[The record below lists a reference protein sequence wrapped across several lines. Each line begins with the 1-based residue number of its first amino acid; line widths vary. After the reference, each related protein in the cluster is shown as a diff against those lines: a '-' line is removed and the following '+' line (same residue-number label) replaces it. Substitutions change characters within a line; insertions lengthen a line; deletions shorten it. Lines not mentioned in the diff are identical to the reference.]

1 MVINVKLF
9 LPIYESL
16 AGLVAICLDWLIHR
30 FDLFTQYQTIILVAG
45 IGLLVLAV
53 FSLYVLSRKRGFI
66 NYCKSL
72 NDTCRLRQF
81 LRQQNTINDFTSK
94 AKVNLDQRIY
104 NSAFWY
110 TYIDYVEDSMEVRVC
125 IPNNFKAKKVLD
137 SNLDNIAQEVS
148 SYTDKYIC
156 SGHTRKG
163 SFYIYKGEKK

>member
-1 MVINVKLF
+1 MKLF
-9 LPIYESL
+9 LPIYELL
-16 AGLVAICLDWLIHR
+16 ASVIIICLDWLIHR
-30 FDLFTQYQTIILVAG
+30 FNLFIQYQTIVLIIGV
-45 IGLLVLAV
+45 GLLILAAISV
-53 FSLYVLSRKRGFI
+53 YLLSRKRGFG

-72 NDTCRLRQF
+72 NDSCRLRSF

-94 AKVNLDQRIY
+94 AKVTLDQRIY
-104 NSAFWY
+104 NSALWY
-110 TYIDYVEDSMEVRVC
+110 TYIDYAEDSMEVRVC

>member
-1 MVINVKLF
+1 MKLF
-9 LPIYESL
+9 LPLYETFVSVIIF
-16 AGLVAICLDWLIHR
+16 GLYWLIHKLN
-30 FDLFTQYQTIILVAG
+30 LFMKYQPIILIIG
-45 IGLLVLAV
+45 IGLLVFAAISV
-53 FSLYVLSRKRGFI
+53 YILSKKRGFS

-72 NDTCRLRQF
+72 NDSCRLRRF
-81 LRQQNTINDFTSK
+81 LRQQNSINDFTSK

-104 NSAFWY
+104 NSALWY
-110 TYIDYVEDSMEVRVC
+110 TYIDYAEDSMEVRVC

>member
-1 MVINVKLF
+1 MKLF

-16 AGLVAICLDWLIHR
+16 SGLAVICLDWLIHR
-30 FDLFTQYQTIILVAG
+30 LNLFMQYQTITLMMG
-45 IGLLVLAV
+45 IGLLILAASSV
-53 FSLYVLSRKRGFI
+53 YLLSRKRGFI

-72 NDTCRLRQF
+72 NDTGRLRRF
-81 LRQQNTINDFTSK
+81 LCQQNSINDFTSK
-94 AKVNLDQRIY
+94 AKVNLDQRVY
-104 NSAFWY
+104 NSALWY
-110 TYIDYVEDSMEVRVC
+110 TYIDYAKDSMEVWVC

-163 SFYIYKGEKK
+163 SFYVYKGEKK